1 MEHLQAENKPLLC
14 FVRPHRLLSGVFQL
28 GFHMVLILPS
38 LRPMRNGPL
47 VLVTKI
53 FAGCVGSQES
63 IRPPLLPSLLAAD
76 FPAFF
81 DSTGNTQN
89 QALLGLS
96 APSRLAAILVFR
108 VLRE

>member
-28 GFHMVLILPS
+28 GLIRFHTFTLILPS

-47 VLVTKI
+47 VL
-53 FAGCVGSQES
+53 
-63 IRPPLLPSLLAAD
+63 AD
-76 FPAFF
+76 FPTFF